1 MCDLQQWISQY
12 LLDCQYQKGLDP
24 KTIKAYR
31 IDLAQFLE
39 LAGQKNFK
47 FTRNEIMAYISRLH
61 QQYKP
66 KTIRRK
72 IASIKAFFGYLEY
85 EGLVQ
90 ENPFSKLR
98 IKLAIP
104 VILPRTIPLSV
115 ISSILASAYQQKET
129 ARSQIQRDGT
139 LRDIAV
145 LELLFATGVRVSEL
159 CTLGYD
165 DVRLEEGEIKIYG
178 KGAKERFVQIANPNA
193 AKGLT
198 SKPIDFIP
206 LAFATATVVP
216 APQNGSQTT
225 EDLFSLYSLK
235 IFSTRI
241 GENPSL

>member
-90 ENPFSKLR
+90 ENPFSDQISYPGDPAKDNSAFGDLIHFGIR
-98 IKLAIP
+98 LSAKGNRKVTNTTGWNLAGYRCTGTPICN
-104 VILPRTIPLSV
+104 
-115 ISSILASAYQQKET
+115 
-129 ARSQIQRDGT
+129 RSQSIRVVHT
-139 LRDIAV
+139 W
-145 LELLFATGVRVSEL
+145 VR
-159 CTLGYD
+159 
-165 DVRLEEGEIKIYG
+165 
-178 KGAKERFVQIANPNA
+178 
-193 AKGLT
+193 
-198 SKPIDFIP
+198 
-206 LAFATATVVP
+206 
-216 APQNGSQTT
+216 
-225 EDLFSLYSLK
+225 
-235 IFSTRI
+235 
-241 GENPSL
+241 

>member
-104 VILPRTIPLSV
+104 VILPRTV
-115 ISSILASAYQQKET
+115 
-129 ARSQIQRDGT
+129 RGQR
-139 LRDIAV
+139 I
-145 LELLFATGVRVSEL
+145 
-159 CTLGYD
+159 
-165 DVRLEEGEIKIYG
+165 
-178 KGAKERFVQIANPNA
+178 
-193 AKGLT
+193 
-198 SKPIDFIP
+198 
-206 LAFATATVVP
+206 
-216 APQNGSQTT
+216 
-225 EDLFSLYSLK
+225 
-235 IFSTRI
+235 
-241 GENPSL
+241 

>member
-115 ISSILASAYQQKET
+115 ISSILAIRLSAKGNRKVTNTTGWNLAGYRCT
-129 ARSQIQRDGT
+129 GTPICNRSQSIRVVHT
-139 LRDIAV
+139 W
-145 LELLFATGVRVSEL
+145 VR
-159 CTLGYD
+159 
-165 DVRLEEGEIKIYG
+165 
-178 KGAKERFVQIANPNA
+178 
-193 AKGLT
+193 
-198 SKPIDFIP
+198 
-206 LAFATATVVP
+206 
-216 APQNGSQTT
+216 
-225 EDLFSLYSLK
+225 
-235 IFSTRI
+235 
-241 GENPSL
+241 

>member
-159 CTLGYD
+159 CTLGYGCSF
-165 DVRLEEGEIKIYG
+165 RRRG
-178 KGAKERFVQIANPNA
+178 N
-193 AKGLT
+193 
-198 SKPIDFIP
+198 
-206 LAFATATVVP
+206 
-216 APQNGSQTT
+216 
-225 EDLFSLYSLK
+225 
-235 IFSTRI
+235 
-241 GENPSL
+241 

>member
-178 KGAKERFVQIANPNA
+178 KGAKERFVQIANPNVVHVV
-193 AKGLT
+193 LT
-198 SKPIDFIP
+198 SFLINCALSTFDPFIQ
-206 LAFATATVVP
+206 LGTLKF
-216 APQNGSQTT
+216 PQLSNLVCWDHFFFYPVTNRNC
-225 EDLFSLYSLK
+225 LYA
-235 IFSTRI
+235 
-241 GENPSL
+241 